1 MQERQND
8 ETMQKMLQIAD
19 LIEQGKEKQ
28 EAKVQTVHYY
38 KDFTFEGSGLAEKNL
53 FVAKIESEKENTIT
67 YEIYSGKTNSL
78 IATVDTQGKLHFMP
92 EYIESLKQIDARYVK
107 MLKLENLQFELPQ
120 ELEKEDRVLV
130 RQEREHIV
138 SKQKAQKNKEE
149 LQAEEK
155 QEEQEEIQENEQK
168 AKNKE
173 DKKEQI
179 AQDKKVSSHNILIV
193 KENSN
198 LYKDHPNL
206 EPNLF
211 FYRDAQGVVKAEYI
225 DENGQIHTSKY
236 FEESTTGLREQT
248 VSLGDDGSPVTKQ
261 VPSQVMKTKGLN
273 SADKDI
279 RDIRICI
286 NFDQYGYLQLEEA
299 RQGKNG
305 EWLSH
310 DIEVKGRNYNS
321 HEVNEQTSIKTR
333 KADPDKQTK
342 AYEKTA
348 DTGLAKDEDGV
359 QYSEMYLIAH
369 AKEFVES
376 LIQEG
381 YQRPEAVQIVNYV
394 IGEEKLTLEQAKEKV
409 NEEIEKEPKHS
420 KQQEKTLQ
428 EEKEQEDEERTPW
441 GDAEA
446 RRLRKQ

>member
-1 MQERQND
+1 MQEKQND

-28 EAKVQTVHYY
+28 EAKVQTIHYY

-67 YEIYSGKTNSL
+67 YEIYSSKTNNL
-78 IATVDTQGKLHFMP
+78 IATVDAQGKLYFMS
-92 EYIESLKQIDARYVK
+92 EYIESLKQIDARYVR

-120 ELEKEDRVLV
+120 ELEKEDRVLL
-130 RQEREHIV
+130 RQERQYLV
-138 SKQKAQKNKEE
+138 SKQKEQKNKKQLQVEE
-149 LQAEEK
+149 NKESQ
-155 QEEQEEIQENEQK
+155 QEEIE
-168 AKNKE
+168 E
-173 DKKEQI
+173 DKPKSKEGEEEKKAQI
-179 AQDKKVSSHNILIV
+179 AQAKKVSSHHVLVV

-211 FYRDAQGVVKAEYI
+211 FYRDTQGVVRAEYI

-310 DIEVKGRNYNS
+310 DIEVKGRNDNS
-321 HEVNEQTSIKTR
+321 HKVNEQTSIKTR

-342 AYEKTA
+342 AYEKTEN
-348 DTGLAKDEDGV
+348 TGLGKDDDGV
-359 QYSEMYLIAH
+359 QYHEMYFISH
-369 AKEFVES
+369 AEEFVES
-376 LIQEG
+376 LIEEG
-381 YQRPEAVQIVNYV
+381 YQRPEAVQIVNYCL
-394 IGEEKLTLEQAKEKV
+394 GEEKLTLEQAKQKV
-409 NEEIEKEPKHS
+409 NKEIENGQIK
-420 KQQEKTLQ
+420 QEKTLQ
-428 EEKEQEDEERTPW
+428 EERQQEDEGRTPW

-446 RRLRKQ
+446 RRLRK

>member
-1 MQERQND
+1 
-8 ETMQKMLQIAD
+8 
-19 LIEQGKEKQ
+19 
-28 EAKVQTVHYY
+28 
-38 KDFTFEGSGLAEKNL
+38 
-53 FVAKIESEKENTIT
+53 
-67 YEIYSGKTNSL
+67 
-78 IATVDTQGKLHFMP
+78 MP
-92 EYIESLKQIDARYVK
+92 EYIESLKQIDTRYVK

-173 DKKEQI
+173 DKKEQIAQDKKEQI